1 MHPGALIDEKASL
14 LTFRVPAFGF
24 NAIVWLD
31 LAIAEIELGAG
42 EADLVELGFFLVIDV
57 SRVVFGWSFDA
68 DVRSRFFV
76 VPDEGRRSGVAVG
89 AA

>member
-1 MHPGALIDEKASL
+1 M

-42 EADLVELGFFLVIDV
+42 EADFVELGFFLVIDV
-57 SRVVFGWSFDA
+57 SRVVFGWSFDT
-68 DVRSRFFV
+68 DVRVRFFV
-76 VPDEGRRSGVAVG
+76 APDDGRRSGVAAG